1 MRYYD
6 KPFIATSI
14 WFPYYGRN
22 NPTVSVSEL
31 EEYAIENTKT
41 FIDGGLTKIMIQDE
55 NLNTGAAYPETIA
68 TMSAI
73 GRLLKREFS
82 DLELG
87 IIVQAHDP
95 YAAIAIAQA
104 SGADFV
110 RIKVFSGAMLKSEGI
125 RNGIGIEAKNY
136 RTMLGCNDIK
146 ILADCQDR
154 EGFSLVPVPVD
165 VHAGWAERS
174 GADALVLT
182 GKNYG
187 QTLEYLKTVG
197 ESDVQL
203 PLLCGGSVNEENVL
217 EILKYADGAVA
228 SSCFQFD
235 DKQQHGH
242 RRWDVEK
249 VKRFMDVVNGIG

>member
-1 MRYYD
+1 MRYY
-6 KPFIATSI
+6 KEPFITTSI

-22 NPTVSVSEL
+22 NPSVTVSEL
-31 EEYAIENTKT
+31 EEYAIENTKA

-55 NLNTGAAYPETIA
+55 NLNGGAAYPETIA
-68 TMSAI
+68 TMSSI

-82 DLELG
+82 NLELG

-95 YAAIAIAQA
+95 YAAMAIAQA

-110 RIKVFSGAMLKSEGI
+110 RIKVFSGTMLKSEGI
-125 RNGIGIEAKNY
+125 RNGIGIEVKNY

-146 ILADCQDR
+146 IFADCQDR
-154 EGFSLVPVPVD
+154 EGFSLVPVPID

-182 GKNYG
+182 GKNYE

-203 PLLCGGSVNEENVL
+203 PLLCGGSVNASNVQ
-217 EILKYADGAVA
+217 EILKYADGAVV

-235 DKQQHGH
+235 DKQQHGL
-242 RRWDVEK
+242 RRWDTEK
-249 VKRFMDVVNGIG
+249 VKKFMDIVHNF